1 MTESL
6 LSLLLLVAA
15 GAAGWFALRAAKAQA
30 LAASAQALKDE
41 RDRAVAEREALRQD
55 IIRLTSELAAEKGAS
70 EARRQAN
77 EEAQKALREQFS
89 ALATQALDANQQR
102 FLSLANE
109 TFEKHK
115 QAAQGGVKE
124 VLLPAQEQLTKL
136 ATSVDALEKARLEDK
151 AALGQQVRQ
160 LVDVVGATNST
171 TTKLINVL
179 RASPKA
185 RGRWGEQTLRNV
197 LELAGLAPR
206 VDFNEQ
212 TTTTDGEGGRLR
224 PDVVINLPGGRCIA
238 VDSKVA
244 LSGYLDAMDATD
256 EESREAFLKKHAQEM
271 RGQVKNLSSK
281 EYWKHLPTADFVV
294 LFVPGDNFL
303 SAALERDPTLM
314 DDAFA
319 VNVVIMTPSLMVALA
334 KSIAYGWRQEE
345 SAKNAQQIAELG
357 RELYRRM
364 AIMGDHLS
372 KVGDAINQTV
382 TRYNALLGSVESRVM
397 SQARKFKELGSGDAG
412 VDIPALDPVETV
424 PRQLAPPPELELT
437 PPPGKKRG
445 GSGPGSLGL

>member
-6 LSLLLLVAA
+6 LIVLVLAATGVAA
-15 GAAGWFALRAAKAQA
+15 WFAARAAKAQA
-30 LAASAQALKDE
+30 LAASAQAIKDE
-41 RDRAVAEREALRQD
+41 RDRAVADRETLRQEVMK
-55 IIRLTSELAAEKGAS
+55 LTADLAAEKAGGD
-70 EARRQAN
+70 ARRVAA
-77 EEAQKALREQFS
+77 EETQKTLKEQFT
-89 ALATQALDANQQR
+89 ALAAQALDANEQR
-102 FLSLANE
+102 FLSLANA
-109 TFEKHK
+109 TFEKHQ

-124 VLLPAQEQLTKL
+124 VLAPAQEALTKL
-136 ATSVDALEKARLEDK
+136 GAQVDALEKSRVHDK
-151 AALGQQVRQ
+151 AAIGEQVRQ
-160 LVDVVGATNST
+160 LVDVVGATNT
-171 TTKLINVL
+171 TTNKLINVL

-224 PDVVINLPGGRCIA
+224 PDVLINLPGGRCIA

-256 EESREAFLKKHAQEM
+256 DEARERFLVKHAAEM
-271 RGQVKNLSSK
+271 RGQVKNLASK

-319 VNVVIMTPSLMVALA
+319 SNVVIMTPSLMVALA

-345 SAKNAQQIAELG
+345 SAKNAQEIAELG
-357 RELYRRM
+357 RELYRRLAKM
-364 AIMGDHLS
+364 SSLLS
-372 KVGDAINQTV
+372 DVGGSIEKSVASYNQ
-382 TRYNALLGSVESRVM
+382 LIGSMEARVFP
-397 SQARKFKELGSGDAG
+397 QARKFKELGAGDAG
-412 VDIPALDPVETV
+412 IDVPMVEPVETT
-424 PRQLAPPPELELT
+424 PRRLAPPPELELT
-437 PPPGKKRG
+437 PPPQGKKRG
-445 GSGPGSLGL
+445 LGM

>member
-6 LSLLLLVAA
+6 LILLLVAA
-15 GAAGWFALRAAKAQA
+15 TAAAAWFAYRTSQAQA
-30 LAASAQALKDE
+30 LAASAQVIKDE
-41 RDRAVAEREALRQD
+41 RDRLRGELETQRQEVVRLSAELG
-55 IIRLTSELAAEKGAS
+55 AEKMAG
-70 EARRQAN
+70 EARKQAAD
-77 EEAQKALREQFS
+77 EAAKALREQFT
-89 ALATQALDANQQR
+89 ALAAQALDANQQR

-124 VLLPAQEQLTKL
+124 VLAPAQEQLAKL
-136 ATSVDALEKARLEDK
+136 ATSVDALEKARTQDK
-151 AALGQQVRQ
+151 AALGEQVKH
-160 LVDVVGATNST
+160 LMDVVGATNTT

-256 EESREAFLKKHAQEM
+256 DESREAFLKKHAAEM

-345 SAKNAQQIAELG
+345 SAKNAQEIAELG

-364 AIMGDHLS
+364 AKMS
-372 KVGDAINQTV
+372 Q
-382 TRYNALLGSVESRVM
+382 LLGDVGSSIEKSVASYNQLVGSIEARVFP
-397 SQARKFKELGSGDAG
+397 QARKFKELGAGDAG
-412 VDIPALDPVETV
+412 VDVPLVEPVETA
-424 PRQLAPPPELELT
+424 PRRLAPPPELELT
-437 PPPGKKRG
+437 PPPQGKKRG
-445 GSGPGSLGL
+445 GGFLP

>member
-6 LSLLLLVAA
+6 LSVLLLAA
-15 GAAGWFALRAAKAQA
+15 ALGAGWFAYRAAKAQA

-41 RDRAVAEREALRQD
+41 RDRAIAEAGKLRD
-55 IIRLTSELAAEKGAS
+55 DVVKLTAELASEKGAG
-70 EARRQAN
+70 EARRVAA
-77 EEAQKALREQFS
+77 EEAQKALREQFE
-89 ALATQALDANQQR
+89 ALAAKALDANQQR

-124 VLLPAQEQLTKL
+124 VLAPAQEALTKL
-136 ATSVDALEKARLEDK
+136 GAQVEALEKSRTQDK
-151 AALGQQVRQ
+151 AALGEQVKH
-160 LVDVVGATNST
+160 LMDVVGTTNT
-171 TTKLINVL
+171 TTNKLINVL

-256 EESREAFLKKHAQEM
+256 EETREAFLKKHAAEM

-303 SAALERDPTLM
+303 SAALERDPSLM

-345 SAKNAQQIAELG
+345 SAKNAQEIAELG

-364 AIMGDHLS
+364 AKMS
-372 KVGDAINQTV
+372 Q
-382 TRYNALLGSVESRVM
+382 LLGDVGSSIEKSVASYNQLIGSIESRVFP
-397 SQARKFKELGSGDAG
+397 QARKFKELGAGDAG
-412 VDIPALDPVETV
+412 VDVPLVDPVETT
-424 PRQLAPPPELELT
+424 PRRLAPPPELELT
-437 PPPGKKRG
+437 PPPQGKKRG
-445 GSGPGSLGL
+445 GFLP